1 MKKLS
6 QVISVIL
13 HPVFV
18 PLAAVIIFFYKLPIY
33 FDSSIIYSKII
44 ATLIVSVFLP
54 LVFLYFSRT
63 LKLISSFELPTAKER
78 RLPLLFFMILDLLI
92 INYIFELYNYQYL
105 FYFFWSLLL
114 ASMVVFIA
122 LFFRFKV
129 SLHSLG
135 ISSLLTFIVFLSYNF
150 QLNFIYTIVFL
161 IVSLG
166 LVSTSRLILK
176 AHLPLEVIVGVV
188 LGIVTQLTIPI
199 FKYYKM

>member
-1 MKKLS
+1 MRKLS

-63 LKLISSFELPTAKER
+63 LKLISSFELPTAMER

-161 IVSLG
+161 IVCLG
-166 LVSTSRLILK
+166 LVSSSRLILK
-176 AHLPLEVIVGVV
+176 AHIPSEVIFGIV